1 MAKYKICKF
10 VNGNEEEWYQV
21 MKRGWLYWY
30 YMYGYKGGAPEFSP
44 CKVVSTFFTIEQAQ
58 DYIKYWYYM
67 YGYKGGAPEFSPCKV
82 VSTFFTIEQAQDYIK
97 QDISYSQ
104 KNKIKKVECFDY
116 VP

>member
-58 DYIKYWYYM
+58 DYIK
-67 YGYKGGAPEFSPCKV
+67 
-82 VSTFFTIEQAQDYIK
+82 
-97 QDISYSQ
+97 QDIAYSQ
-104 KNKIKKVECFDY
+104 KNKTKKVECSDY
-116 VP
+116 DPNR

>member
-1 MAKYKICKF
+1 MKLRYKICKF
-10 VNGNEEEWYQV
+10 VNGNGEEWYQV

-58 DYIKYWYYM
+58 DYIK
-67 YGYKGGAPEFSPCKV
+67 
-82 VSTFFTIEQAQDYIK
+82 
-97 QDISYSQ
+97 QDIQYSQ

-116 VP
+116 DANRQ

>member
-1 MAKYKICKF
+1 MSDYKICKF

-58 DYIKYWYYM
+58 DYIK
-67 YGYKGGAPEFSPCKV
+67 
-82 VSTFFTIEQAQDYIK
+82 

>member
-1 MAKYKICKF
+1 MTKYKICKF

-58 DYIKYWYYM
+58 DYIK
-67 YGYKGGAPEFSPCKV
+67 
-82 VSTFFTIEQAQDYIK
+82 
-97 QDISYSQ
+97 QDISCSQ

-116 VP
+116 ER

>member
-58 DYIKYWYYM
+58 DY
-67 YGYKGGAPEFSPCKV
+67 V
-82 VSTFFTIEQAQDYIK
+82 K
-97 QDISYSQ
+97 QDIAYSQ
-104 KNKIKKVECFDY
+104 QNKIKKVECFDY

>member
-1 MAKYKICKF
+1 MKYKICKF

-58 DYIKYWYYM
+58 DYIK
-67 YGYKGGAPEFSPCKV
+67 
-82 VSTFFTIEQAQDYIK
+82 
-97 QDISYSQ
+97 QDIAYSQ

-116 VP
+116 EQQELNN

>member
-58 DYIKYWYYM
+58 DYIK
-67 YGYKGGAPEFSPCKV
+67 
-82 VSTFFTIEQAQDYIK
+82 

-104 KNKIKKVECFDY
+104 KNKIKKVECSDY
-116 VP
+116 DPNR

>member
-58 DYIKYWYYM
+58 DYIK
-67 YGYKGGAPEFSPCKV
+67 
-82 VSTFFTIEQAQDYIK
+82 

>member
-58 DYIKYWYYM
+58 DYIK
-67 YGYKGGAPEFSPCKV
+67 
-82 VSTFFTIEQAQDYIK
+82 

-116 VP
+116 DPNR

>member
-58 DYIKYWYYM
+58 DYIK
-67 YGYKGGAPEFSPCKV
+67 
-82 VSTFFTIEQAQDYIK
+82 
-97 QDISYSQ
+97 QDIAYSQ
-104 KNKIKKVECFDY
+104 QNKIKKVECFDY